1 MKIITLPEDQVQEE
15 MENEGGVE
23 GGTGREDDLANA
35 MSLLLDSLL
44 VKTVYILTGIFIFHD

>member
-15 MENEGGVE
+15 METE
-23 GGTGREDDLANA
+23 GGTGREDHLADA